1 VRHFLSRASFALV
14 LVCGATSSPHGQ
26 TPGAATPPDRQ
37 TTAAAPASD
46 LDELMKRA
54 LATRD
59 VNRQTMQ
66 QYILDEAESFEI
78 LGPGRTPLRRSTR
91 EFSWYVR
98 DGVHVRSPVRFDGV
112 TIGDED
118 RRKYEDD
125 WLARERARLERR
137 AAREAERQREGV
149 DPDLPTAPP
158 VRGESPGPTPR
169 FVSEAYFM
177 DFKFEP
183 GNYYLAG
190 RETLAGVPVL
200 RIEYYPTAM
209 FRDGERE
216 DGEHG
221 NKAAKRDEPKNPR
234 TKQREED
241 ISRKMNKT
249 SLVTLWV
256 DPAAHQIV
264 KYTFD
269 NVWMDFLP
277 GAWLV
282 RVDGVQASMTMGQP
296 FAGVWLPGE
305 IDVHARFSLASGP
318 FDGTYTRRFSNYKLA
333 DVRSII
339 RIPKGA
345 MAAPRPGPRMVPAS
359 YVTRAFPSR
368 QTPAA
373 SPSAPVTEIVRE
385 IRVQGNTVVPD
396 ADVITAAGIA
406 VGQPLPAAAVEE
418 IEHRLVQSGKFQ
430 SVEVRKRYRSI
441 SDPGD
446 VAIILVVHEH
456 RGTTSAAGVLTR
468 AKRPFGRLS
477 DRLMFL
483 PILSYTDGYGFSY
496 GARATTTDLL
506 GAGERLSVPLTW
518 GGTRRAALEMNRE
531 FETGPLTRIT
541 ATAGISQHENP
552 HFHADDRRTGIGAR
566 AERRLARVVL
576 AGVAASQDEIHFGA
590 ADDRLRTIGVD
601 VAVDTRASP
610 SFPRNAVVIGGGW
623 SGLHFREVDG
633 TIARYTADARGYL
646 GLIGQAVL
654 AARAQYAGASAPLPS
669 YERLLLGGASTLR
682 GFRAGTFDADRTLVT
697 SIELRV
703 PVTSVLSRARLGVT
717 GFADA
722 AAGWDADARLA
733 DAPWHRGVG
742 GGVFIISPFLNL
754 NLDLAHGL
762 SGGDTRLH
770 LAAGFGF

>member
-1 VRHFLSRASFALV
+1 VSQLLTRASFALV
-14 LVCGATSSPHGQ
+14 LVCVATAGLRAQGSS
-26 TPGAATPPDRQ
+26 
-37 TTAAAPASD
+37 AAPATD

-66 QYILDEAESFEI
+66 QYILDEEESFEL
-78 LGPGRTPLRRSTR
+78 LGPGRTPIRRSTR

-112 TIGDED
+112 TINDED
-118 RRKYEDD
+118 RREYEDR
-125 WLARERARLERR
+125 WLRRERERLERK
-137 AAREAERQREGV
+137 ARRDAGQQREGP
-149 DPDLPTAPP
+149 DPDLPSEPP
-158 VRGESPGPTPR
+158 VSGESPGPTPR

-190 RETLAGVPVL
+190 RETLAGIPVL
-200 RIEYYPTAM
+200 RVEYYPTTM
-209 FRDGERE
+209 FRGDDRDKDARGKDAQHDEPASPRERQRE
-216 DGEHG
+216 D
-221 NKAAKRDEPKNPR
+221 
-234 TKQREED
+234 D
-241 ISRKMNKT
+241 INRKMNKT

-282 RVDGVQASMTMGQP
+282 RVDGVQASMTMTQP
-296 FAGVWLPGE
+296 FAGVWLPSE
-305 IDVHARFSLASGP
+305 IEVHARFSLATGS

-345 MAAPRPGPRMVPAS
+345 RAVPRRMPEIVPAS
-359 YVTRAFPSR
+359 YVVRASAPP
-368 QTPAA
+368 QTAA
-373 SPSAPVTEIVRE
+373 PSAGRQVTEIVRE

-396 ADVITAAGIA
+396 ADVIAAAGLA
-406 VGQPLPAAAVEE
+406 VGHPLPAGAVDE
-418 IEHRLVQSGKFQ
+418 IERRLVQSGKFE
-430 SVEVRKRYRSI
+430 SVEVRKRYRSL

-446 VAIILVVHEH
+446 VAIILVVHE
-456 RGTTSAAGVLTR
+456 RPGTSSVGGVLTR
-468 AKRPFGRLS
+468 ARRPFGRLS

-483 PILSYTDGYGFSY
+483 PILGYTDGYGFSY
-496 GARATTTDLL
+496 GARASTTDLL
-506 GAGERLSVPLTW
+506 GLGERLSVPLTW
-518 GGTRRAALEMNRE
+518 GGTRRAALELDRG
-531 FETGPLTRIT
+531 FDAGPLTRVT
-541 ATAGISQHENP
+541 ANVGISQRENP
-552 HFHADDRRTGIGAR
+552 RFRTDDRRASVAAR
-566 AERRLARVVL
+566 AERQFGRLVR
-576 AGVAASQDEIHFGA
+576 AGAGASQEGIRFGT
-590 ADDRLRTIGVD
+590 ADDRLRTIGAD
-601 VAVDTRASP
+601 VAFDTRASP
-610 SFPRNAVVIGGGW
+610 AFPRNAVLLGAGW
-623 SGLHFREVDG
+623 TGLHFREAAG
-633 TIARYTADARGYL
+633 TINRYTADARGYL
-646 GLIGQAVL
+646 GLIGQSVL
-654 AARAQYAGASAPLPS
+654 AARVQYAGASVPLPS

-682 GFRAGTFDADRTLVT
+682 GFRAGTFDGDRTLVT

-717 GFADA
+717 GFADSA
-722 AAGWDADARLA
+722 AAWDASERLA

-742 GGVFIISPFLNL
+742 AGVFVISPFLNV

-762 SGGDTRLH
+762 AGGDTRLH

>member
-1 VRHFLSRASFALV
+1 VRPFLVRAGLALALV
-14 LVCGATSSPHGQ
+14 SGAASSPH
-26 TPGAATPPDRQ
+26 AQ
-37 TTAAAPASD
+37 TTGAPPTD
-46 LDELMKRA
+46 LDELMKRV

-66 QYILDEAESFEI
+66 QYILDEVEAFEI

-112 TIGDED
+112 AIGDED
-118 RRKYEDD
+118 RRKYEDN
-125 WLARERARLERR
+125 WLKRERERLERR
-137 AAREAERQREGV
+137 ARRDAEEQRDGV
-149 DPDLPTAPP
+149 DRDLPSAPP
-158 VRGESPGPTPR
+158 VSGESPGPTPR

-190 RETLAGVPVL
+190 RETLAGVSVL

-209 FRDGERE
+209 FRDDDRRDGER
-216 DGEHG
+216 G
-221 NKAAKRDEPKNPR
+221 NKDATRTEPRNPR
-234 TKQREED
+234 DREREED

-256 DPAAHQIV
+256 DPAAYQIV

-296 FAGVWLPGE
+296 FAGVWLPSAIE
-305 IDVHARFSLASGP
+305 VHARFSMATGS

-345 MAAPRPGPRMVPAS
+345 MAAPRRGPRIVPAA
-359 YVTRAFPSR
+359 YVTRAAPRR
-368 QTPAA
+368 QDPAA
-373 SPSAPVTEIVRE
+373 SSNAQVTEVVRE

-396 ADVITAAGIA
+396 ADVIAAAGIA
-406 VGQPLPAAAVEE
+406 VGRPLPAGAVDE
-418 IEHRLVQSGKFQ
+418 IERRLVQSGKFE
-430 SVEVRKRYRSI
+430 SVEVRKRYRSLSVP
-441 SDPGD
+441 SD
-446 VAIILVVHEH
+446 VTIILVVHE
-456 RGTTSAAGVLTR
+456 RPGTSSVGGVLTR
-468 AKRPFGRLS
+468 ARRPFGRLS

-483 PILSYTDGYGFSY
+483 PILNYTDGYGFSY
-496 GARATTTDLL
+496 GARASATDLL
-506 GAGERLSVPLTW
+506 GFGERLSVPLTW
-518 GGTRRAALEMNRE
+518 GGTRRAALELDRG
-531 FETGPLTRIT
+531 FETGPFTRIT
-541 ATAGISQHENP
+541 ANAGISQRENP
-552 HFHADDRRTGIGAR
+552 HFRTPDRRTGMAAR
-566 AERRLARVVL
+566 GERRFGRVVR
-576 AGVAASQDEIHFGA
+576 AGVAASQDDISFGS
-590 ADDRLRTIGVD
+590 ADDRLRTIGAD
-601 VAVDTRASP
+601 VALDTRASP
-610 SFPRNAVVIGGGW
+610 SFPRNAVLIGTGW
-623 SGLHFREVDG
+623 SGLHFREAGGRID
-633 TIARYTADARGYL
+633 RYTAEARGYL
-646 GLIGQAVL
+646 GLVGQSVL
-654 AARAQYAGASAPLPS
+654 AARAQYAGASAPLPP

-682 GFRAGTFDADRTLVT
+682 GFRAGTFDGDRTLVT

-703 PVTSVLSRARLGVT
+703 PITSVLSRARVGVA
-717 GFADA
+717 GFADSA
-722 AAGWDADARLA
+722 AAWDADARLA

-742 GGVFIISPFLNL
+742 AGVFIISPFLNL

-762 SGGDTRLH
+762 AGGDTRLH